1 MTTNLEEV
9 LNELKIQ
16 TKLLTHIAIQSTIAA
31 QCAYMKLSNKDRLEI
46 AKMIKENIPE

>member
-1 MTTNLEEV
+1 MTAKLEEV

-16 TKLLTHIAIQSTIAA
+16 TKLLAHIAIQSTIAA
-31 QCAYMKLSNKDRLEI
+31 QCAYMKLSKNDRLEI